1 MVLYAPFFMNIFQI
15 GKIGNLGTKIIIEE
29 KFNELQKYFSIDF
42 LKYSLSKIENSLQND
57 FKNKLLDDK
66 FIKDNNIIY
75 YKKISKGG
83 FLSSLYSIC
92 EEFKAEDILK
102 NKEDR
107 ILKSNTLGIEYNLL
121 NTDILQSTIEIS
133 NFYDINPYRLYTDN
147 AYIIFSSNDNIEG
160 FNLIGV
166 TTNDKKRIRIDIDTN
181 SFLTKDYKDEL
192 NKVLKDFKINKE

>member
-1 MVLYAPFFMNIFQI
+1 MNIFQV

-29 KFNELQKYFSIDF
+29 KFDELQKNFSEDF
-42 LKYSLSKIENSLQND
+42 LKYSLNKIDNSLKCD
-57 FKNKLLDDK
+57 FYKNLSDSF
-66 FIKDNNIIY
+66 FIKNNNILY

-83 FLSSLYSIC
+83 FLSALYSIC
-92 EEFKAEDILK
+92 EDYKNEDILK
-102 NKEDR
+102 NKECR
-107 ILKSNTLGIEYNLL
+107 VLKSNILGINYYLL

-147 AYIIFSSNDNIEG
+147 AYIIFSNNNYIEG
-160 FNLIGV
+160 CTYVGK

-192 NKVLKDFKINKE
+192 SKILPDYKYFNINEKEF

>member
-1 MVLYAPFFMNIFQI
+1 MNIFQI

-42 LKYSLSKIENSLQND
+42 LKNSLNKIEDSLQND

-92 EEFKAEDILK
+92 EEFKEEDILK

-133 NFYDINPYRLYTDN
+133 DFYDINPYRLYTDN

-166 TTNDKKRIRIDIDTN
+166 TTNDRKRIRMDIDTN